1 MGKHLSNI
9 KHAAMTGSDAVL
21 TELMA
26 MCSQVLYLYA
36 DGRMELAKPWS

>member
-9 KHAAMTGSDAVL
+9 KHAAMTGGDVVL

-26 MCSQVLYLYA
+26 TCSQVLYLYA
-36 DGRMELAKPWS
+36 DGMKELAEPWS